1 MALKKLNQF
10 MKFDW
15 DSFIAGKEFMCTGTG
30 ELVDYNTKKHL
41 GTKVEAVIIKDSTQY
56 ATKNGETVSNLFE
69 KVTFKVMKDITV
81 PMNAQIVPVNVK
93 AKAYGDNG
101 FVNKLSITC
110 DDINVVQQ
118 KGQGK

>member
-1 MALKKLNQF
+1 MKKGE
-10 MKFDW
+10 K
-15 DSFIAGKEFMCTGTG
+15 SYGT
-30 ELVDYNTKKHL
+30 
-41 GTKVEAVIIKDSTQY
+41 
-56 ATKNGETVSNLFE
+56 E